1 MACEITGMGMY
12 VPPRI
17 LTNHDLEEF
26 LDTSDEWITTRT
38 GIKERRI
45 ADEWVKASDL
55 GYYAAKEA
63 IEMAGIDP
71 NEIGAVICATS
82 TPDMAFPSTACFIA
96 DRVGCGSKPMAFDIS
111 AACSGFIYAL
121 TIARSFIIAGQ
132 ADHILVVAT
141 EVFSKIVDWSD
152 RTTAVLFGDGAGAI
166 VISRTNSDRGILS
179 AVMNSDGG
187 HWKLLHSPICEKLR
201 MSGRETFKLAIRNM
215 EKACIQSLEES
226 GLTID
231 DIKLVIPHQ
240 ANIRIINA
248 LAEKLNIPEGKVFAN
263 IHRYGNTS
271 AATIPIAMYEAY
283 KEGRFQQGDHILLTA
298 FGGGL
303 TWGAATIRF

>member
-1 MACEITGMGMY
+1 MACEITGIGMY

-17 LTNHDLEEF
+17 LTNHELEEF

-63 IEMAGIDP
+63 VEMAGIDP
-71 NEIGAVICATS
+71 SEIGAVICATS

-96 DRVGCGSKPMAFDIS
+96 DRIGCTSKPMAFDIS

-166 VISRTNSDRGILS
+166 VISRTNSDRGIIS
-179 AVMNSDGG
+179 AVMNSDGS

-215 EKACIQSLEES
+215 EKACIQSLEEA

-248 LAEKLNIPEGKVFAN
+248 LAEKLKLPEEKVFAN

-283 KEGRFQQGDHILLTA
+283 REGRFQQGDNILLTA

-303 TWGAATIRF
+303 TWGAATIKV

>member
-71 NEIGAVICATS
+71 SEIGAVICATS

-96 DRVGCGSKPMAFDIS
+96 DRVGCTSKPMAFDIS

-248 LAEKLNIPEGKVFAN
+248 LAEKLNVPEEKIFAN

-283 KEGRFQQGDHILLTA
+283 KEGRFQQGDNILLTA

-303 TWGAATIRF
+303 TWGAATIRV